1 MRLHNKMMRSHIK
14 LLILVGSVL
23 AARFTWAGPSEV
35 IFPKQ
40 EIPLRFSHSK
50 HLAKKIACDFCH
62 DKATGSHKS
71 SDNLIPGEDVC
82 GTCHPID
89 RDEPTKVSK
98 SATACSFCHN
108 DFNPTTPNAALARM
122 QIPPPNI
129 KFDHAVHV
137 SKSIDCQRCH
147 QRMDRVE
154 VATRASLP
162 SMPLCLSCHDSRM
175 AKGKEPH
182 APSRCPTCHL
192 TQRDGTLEVDFPT
205 GTLTPSGTL
214 RGDTHTLAF
223 RTDHKAI
230 AGGDEKYCNN
240 CHRQDFCLNCHN
252 GVIKPMDF
260 HGNDYISRHAIDA
273 RKDDPRCFGCHR
285 AQSFCLGCHER
296 LGIVD
301 IRTGVDTQFRPIGTK
316 QFHPTGW
323 ADAIVGPN
331 HHKLQAQ
338 RNIKQCI
345 SCHRQET
352 CLECHATNASPAGG
366 MGKMWIN
373 PHPANWRGSDR
384 CFALMTRN
392 VSVCI
397 QCHAPTDP
405 ELSCR

>member
-1 MRLHNKMMRSHIK
+1 MMHPHNKMMHSHIK
-14 LLILVGSVL
+14 LLILVGSVFL
-23 AARFTWAGPSEV
+23 SRFTQAGPSEV

-40 EIPLRFSHSK
+40 EIPLRFSHAK

-62 DKATGSHKS
+62 DKAGGSHKS
-71 SDNLIPGEDVC
+71 ADNLIPAEEVC
-82 GTCHPID
+82 STCHPID

-98 SATACSFCHN
+98 SATACSFCHAG
-108 DFNPTTPNAALARM
+108 FVQNAPVARVV
-122 QIPPPNI
+122 IPPPNM

-137 SKSIDCQRCH
+137 AKGIDCQRCH
-147 QRMDRVE
+147 QRLDRVD

-162 SMPLCLSCHDSRM
+162 SMPLCLSCHDSRTS
-175 AKGKEPH
+175 KKPGDLH
-182 APSRCPTCHL
+182 APSRCSTCHL
-192 TQRDGTLEVDFPT
+192 TDRDGTLQQEFAT

-273 RKDDPRCFGCHR
+273 RKDDPKCSGCHR

-301 IRTGVDTQFRPIGTK
+301 IRTGAGNTFVPNGTR

-323 ADAIVGPN
+323 ADAVVGPS
-331 HHKLQAQ
+331 HHKFEAQ
-338 RNIKQCI
+338 RNIKQCAA
-345 SCHRQET
+345 CHRQET
-352 CLECHATNASPAGG
+352 CLECHATNGSQAGG
-366 MGKMWIN
+366 MGKMWVN
-373 PHPANWRGSDR
+373 PHPPTFRGSDR
-384 CFALMTRN
+384 CLALAERN
-392 VSVCI
+392 PRVCLR
-397 QCHAPTDP
+397 CHAPADP